1 VFSVSNVPTWR
12 LFRRSRGLGG
22 TNEQDL
28 ARRRKDMAS
37 FNRVILMGNVTRDPE
52 LRYIASGTAV
62 TDIGLAVND
71 RRKNAS
77 GEWVEETT
85 FVDVTLWGRTAEV
98 AGEYVT
104 KGSPL
109 FIEGR
114 LKLDTW
120 EKDGKKNSKLRVVC
134 DRMQLL
140 GGRGDSGKG
149 GRPRSGGAAGRPVPA
164 GAGGGEDDFGGNDD
178 YAGGSSYAGGSAS
191 GPGDDDIPF

>member
-1 VFSVSNVPTWR
+1 
-12 LFRRSRGLGG
+12 
-22 TNEQDL
+22 
-28 ARRRKDMAS
+28 MAS

-52 LRYIASGTAV
+52 LRYIANGTAV

-71 RRKNAS
+71 RRKTAS

-140 GGRGDSGKG
+140 GGRGESGKG
-149 GRPRSGGAAGRPVPA
+149 GRSRTGGGAGRPVPA
-164 GAGGGEDDFGGNDD
+164 GAGGGEDDFGGNDE
-178 YAGGSSYAGGSAS
+178 YAGGPSSGG
-191 GPGDDDIPF
+191 GGDDDIPF